1 MLNVEYFLIK
11 IRTSLAGIALFTAAH
26 VELCFECGTT
36 TSVDNTPVFLL
47 LLNSTCPASRLSPFL
62 CLPSPKQ
69 AGWGGHGAGRE
80 HIQKLTSTG
89 HRGGP
94 HNTASGSA
102 IKKQLLDLSSK
113 TDATLRFG
121 IGGCTSRRQWLP
133 LPHLCLPLS
142 FTYKTGLNSWVFLP
156 RLFLFSLPAPWGKV
170 ASGCVGSELPNRVNL
185 PDCCTSTTQQFH
197 AEVTPYPLF
206 LLP

>member
-1 MLNVEYFLIK
+1 MLQVWNEIKQFLNSKPNSIINYMVLGLRNTNYPQKSTGEVLNVEYFLIK

-80 HIQKLTSTG
+80 HIQKLTSAG

-121 IGGCTSRRQWLP
+121 IGGCTSRRQ
-133 LPHLCLPLS
+133 
-142 FTYKTGLNSWVFLP
+142 
-156 RLFLFSLPAPWGKV
+156 
-170 ASGCVGSELPNRVNL
+170 
-185 PDCCTSTTQQFH
+185 
-197 AEVTPYPLF
+197 
-206 LLP
+206 